1 MNMSGMD
8 MAPEWPAALIA
19 WPAVLA
25 QMLIFGSAML
35 CLMLN
40 GSSAGQ
46 LRSGQALARKL
57 AIWWRIFASIVALL
71 TPLMFVNEVAG
82 MAGVSMRS
90 ALPLMGEV
98 LAQTQSGHT
107 WRWRLPIALALLL
120 AAWMPMREWVRSLA
134 LAVLCATLFL
144 AGSFQSHA
152 IDFGTT
158 AIALRFIHVLAAGAW
173 TGSLFGY
180 WVAARSH
187 DRDSRGGIEAAK
199 ILSRLAAWSVSI
211 LIASGIYIAYE
222 GLGHNLTHVFYS
234 SYGRVLSIKVEV
246 FAVVLVIGAYN
257 RFFIVPAIDE
267 ASARRTLVRTVGAE
281 CLMIIGIVGLA
292 SLLAA
297 TPPARMSM
305 LMSLTLDQPRKDP

>member
-1 MNMSGMD
+1 MSGMD
-8 MAPEWPAALIA
+8 MAPEWSAALLA

-35 CLMLN
+35 CLMLT
-40 GSSAGQ
+40 GSDGGH
-46 LRSGQALARKL
+46 LRTGQALARKL
-57 AIWWRIFASIVALL
+57 AVRWRIFASIVALL
-71 TPLMFVNEVAG
+71 TPLIFINEVAG

-98 LAQTQSGHT
+98 LTQTQSGYT

-120 AAWMPMREWVRSLA
+120 AAWVPMRESMRSLA
-134 LAVLCATLFL
+134 LAVLCAALFL

-152 IDFGTT
+152 IDFGTMD
-158 AIALRFIHVLAAGAW
+158 IALRFVHVLAAGAW

-180 WVAARSH
+180 WVGARS
-187 DRDSRGGIEAAK
+187 DDSDSQIGIEAAK
-199 ILSRLAAWSVSI
+199 MLSRLAAWSVSI

-222 GLGHNLTHVFYS
+222 GLGHNLSHVFYS

-246 FAVVLVIGAYN
+246 FAVVLMIGAYN
-257 RFFIVPAIDE
+257 RFFIVPAIDQ
-267 ASARRTLVRTVGAE
+267 ASSRRTLVRTVGAE
-281 CLMIIGIVGLA
+281 CLMIIGVVGLA
-292 SLLAA
+292 ALLAA

-305 LMSLTLDQPRKDP
+305 MMSMKP